1 MSLSVKSVVVFGV
14 LSAIMLVP
22 PSSVSAEHI
31 ALTFEAQD
39 FILFSAEASDRDNGN
54 LVIPPRSPG

>member
-14 LSAIMLVP
+14 LSAIVLVP
-22 PSSVSAEHI
+22 PSSVSAEQI